1 MDWNNLREYS
11 VVKFSIF
18 LEKQMTKKKLILI
31 GGAMGIGK
39 TTIGQ
44 YLVEKR
50 LDNAVFLDGDWCWY
64 MHPWVFNDENKKMVL
79 RNIQFLLNAFID
91 NSSLENIVFV
101 WVMHQQDI
109 IDDLLA
115 ELHGDYELYSFS
127 LIATE
132 EELTKRFSKDI
143 DAGIRDQAALQGA
156 IDRIQMYQDVNS
168 IKIDVTGRNYPDNAD
183 TILNEINKGDGTHEN

>member
-1 MDWNNLREYS
+1 
-11 VVKFSIF
+11 
-18 LEKQMTKKKLILI
+18 MTKKKLILI

-64 MHPWVFNDENKKMVL
+64 MHPWVFNEENKKMVL
-79 RNIQFLLNAFID
+79 RNIQFLLNSFIA

-101 WVMHQQDI
+101 WVMHQQEI
-109 IDDLLA
+109 IDDLLSG
-115 ELHGDYELYSFS
+115 LHGDYELYSFS
-127 LIATE
+127 LTATKD
-132 EELTKRFSKDI
+132 ELTKRFSKDI
-143 DAGIRDQAALQGA
+143 DAGIRDQASLQGA

-168 IKIDVTGRNYPDNAD
+168 IKIDVTGRNYPENAD
-183 TILNEINKGDGTHEN
+183 TILNEINKEDGTHED